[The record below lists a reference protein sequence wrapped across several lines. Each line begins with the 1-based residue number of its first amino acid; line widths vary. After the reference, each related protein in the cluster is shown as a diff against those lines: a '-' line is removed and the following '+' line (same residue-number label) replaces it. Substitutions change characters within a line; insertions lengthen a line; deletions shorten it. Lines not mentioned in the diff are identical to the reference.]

1 MPGNRTYVNISIM
14 QRIRALRVHSKAQ
27 GRHVKNDQQAVE
39 RAVQKFCLFLMSGSL
54 CTLAVSLTLAVVF
67 LM

>member
-1 MPGNRTYVNISIM
+1 M

-27 GRHVKNDQQAVE
+27 GRHVKNNQQAVE